1 MRLPLLFALS
11 ALALPSAVSARQQE
25 ASRPVTDREVTAAD
39 VATTPVNDLNLRRM
53 EIPPLL
59 LAAQEKPY
67 DLAGLKRCGQIASA
81 IGELDAVLGEDLDL
95 PQDEKQGPKAGK
107 IAQSIVG
114 KFIPFRGVI
123 RELSGANAHQRRID
137 DAIEAGMAR
146 RAFLK
151 GYGQARGCRYPAR
164 SATATVLAERAAENV
179 ASGQQEESKRR

>member
-1 MRLPLLFALS
+1 MRSLILL
-11 ALALPSAVSARQQE
+11 ALAALPAAAQARQQDT
-25 ASRPVTDREVTAAD
+25 SRPVTDREVTAAD
-39 VATTPVNDLNLRRM
+39 VAATPVNDLNLRRM

-59 LAAQEKPY
+59 LAAQERPY

-81 IGELDAVLGEDLDL
+81 IGELDAVLGDDLDL
-95 PQDEKQGPKAGK
+95 PQDGKDGPKPGR

-164 SATATVLAERAAENV
+164 SATAAVLAERAAAGETPP
-179 ASGQQEESKRR
+179 AAQERKRR

>member
-1 MRLPLLFALS
+1 MRTILL
-11 ALALPSAVSARQQE
+11 LALMALPATAQARQQD
-25 ASRPVTDREVTAAD
+25 SPRPVTDRDVTAAD

-59 LAAQEKPY
+59 LTAQERPY
-67 DLAGLKRCGQIASA
+67 DLKGLRRCGQIASA
-81 IGELDAVLGEDLDL
+81 IGELDAVLGDDLDL
-95 PQDEKQGPKAGK
+95 PQAERQGPKPGK

-164 SATATVLAERAAENV
+164 AAPPAVVAERAAEN
-179 ASGQQEESKRR
+179 AAEAQKSEGKRR